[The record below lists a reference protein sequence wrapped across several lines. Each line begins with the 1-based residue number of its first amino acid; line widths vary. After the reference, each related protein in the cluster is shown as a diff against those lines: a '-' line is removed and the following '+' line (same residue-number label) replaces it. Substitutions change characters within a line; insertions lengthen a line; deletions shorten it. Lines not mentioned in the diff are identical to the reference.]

1 MNFIQN
7 LRKVR
12 VPIFSSLNVAIDL
25 GTTNIRVGIRDK
37 GITLDE
43 PTVVGRNSKSNEYVF
58 FGNEAK
64 TIMGKVPDFIKI
76 ERPIVNSII
85 SSFDG
90 TVALLEKN
98 LQRSVMPYLSAYPFL
113 KPGIHMHAVVPSTA
127 TEIEQKAVEE
137 VLQKCGASEV
147 SIYEKAV
154 VTGIGCGFNIFV
166 HHPVCIIDMGGGII
180 EISILSGGG
189 VVLQKTLKTAGE
201 HMNKIIYN
209 YLYLKHG
216 IMIGENS
223 CEELKINLANFTT
236 EDKMMLVRGKSL
248 ETGLPKSVK
257 VRSSDVKESLLTSF
271 NHILDAMKEV
281 VELAPPEVVDELYKN
296 GVILTGGLAQI
307 PGLDA
312 FFSAELNLPVKIAEQ
327 KQHAT
332 INGILK
338 VCRRAEQVHKLR
350 IQLP

>member
-7 LRKVR
+7 LKKMR
-12 VPIFSSLNVAIDL
+12 VPVLSTLNVAIDF
-25 GTTNIRVGIRDK
+25 GTTNLRIGIRDK

-43 PTVVGRNSKSNEYVF
+43 PTAIGRNIKTNEYVF

-64 TIMGKVPDFIKI
+64 SIMGKVPDFIKI
-76 ERPIVNSII
+76 ERPIINSII

-90 TVALLEKN
+90 TVALLEQN
-98 LQRSVMPYLSAYPFL
+98 LQRSVAPYLSAYPFL
-113 KPGIHMHAVVPSTA
+113 KPSVHMHAAVPSIA

-137 VLQKCGASEV
+137 VLQKCGASEI

-166 HHPVCIIDMGGGII
+166 HQPICIIDMGGGTI

-189 VVLQKTLKTAGE
+189 VVTQKTLKTAGD
-201 HMNKIIYN
+201 HMNRVIYN

-223 CEELKINLANFTT
+223 CEDLKITLANFGDEEKAT
-236 EDKMMLVRGKSL
+236 LVRGKSL
-248 ETGLPKSVK
+248 ENGLPKSVK
-257 VRSSDVKESLLTSF
+257 VRSSDVKEALLTTF

-281 VELAPPEVVDELYKN
+281 IELSPPEVVDELYKN

-307 PGLDA
+307 QGLDQ
-312 FFSAELNLPVKIAEQ
+312 FFSSELNLPVKISEH

-338 VCRRAEQVHKLR
+338 VSRRSEQVHRLR

>member
-1 MNFIQN
+1 M
-7 LRKVR
+7 
-12 VPIFSSLNVAIDL
+12 FSSLNVAIDL
-25 GTTNIRVGIRDK
+25 GTTNIRIGIRDK

-43 PTVVGRNSKSNEYVF
+43 PTVVGRNLKNGEYVF
-58 FGNEAK
+58 FGTEAK

-90 TVALLEKN
+90 TVALLEKD

-113 KPGIHMHAVVPSTA
+113 KPGIHMHATVPSTA

-154 VTGIGCGFNIFV
+154 VTGIGCGFNIFA
-166 HHPVCIIDMGGGII
+166 HHPICIIDMGGGLI

-189 VVLQKTLKTAGE
+189 VVLQKTLKTAGD

-223 CEELKINLANFTT
+223 CEGLKIELSDFGS
-236 EDKMMLVRGKSL
+236 EDKTMLVRGKSL

-257 VRSSDVKESLLTSF
+257 VRSSDVKEALLTSF
-271 NHILDAMKEV
+271 NHIMDAMKEV
-281 VELAPPEVVDELYKN
+281 IELAPPEVVDELYKN

-307 PGLDA
+307 TGLDE
-312 FFSAELNLPVKIAEQ
+312 FFSSELGLPVKVAEQ

-338 VCRRAEQVHKLR
+338 VSRRSEQVHKLR

>member
-7 LRKVR
+7 LKKVR
-12 VPIFSSLNVAIDL
+12 VPILSSLHVAIDL
-25 GTTNIRVGIRDK
+25 GTTNLRIGIRDK

-43 PTVVGRNSKSNEYVF
+43 PTFIGRNAKINEYVF
-58 FGNEAK
+58 FGTEAK

-76 ERPIVNSII
+76 ERPIVNSVI

-90 TVALLEKN
+90 TVALLEKD
-98 LQRSVMPYLSAYPFL
+98 LQRSVMPYLSSYSFL
-113 KPGIHMHAVVPSTA
+113 KPGIHMHAAVPSIA

-223 CEELKINLANFTT
+223 CEELKITLANFTT
-236 EDKMMLVRGKSL
+236 EEKTMLVRGKSL
-248 ETGLPKSVK
+248 ENGLPKSVK
-257 VRSSDVKESLLTSF
+257 VRSSDVRESLLTSF

-281 VELAPPEVVDELYKN
+281 IELAPPEVVDELYKN

-307 PGLDA
+307 PGLDV
-312 FFSAELNLPVKIAEQ
+312 FFSAELNLPVKVAEQ

-338 VCRRAEQVHKLR
+338 VCRRSEQVHKLR

>member
-1 MNFIQN
+1 
-7 LRKVR
+7 
-12 VPIFSSLNVAIDL
+12 A
-25 GTTNIRVGIRDK
+25 
-37 GITLDE
+37 
-43 PTVVGRNSKSNEYVF
+43 
-58 FGNEAK
+58 
-64 TIMGKVPDFIKI
+64 
-76 ERPIVNSII
+76 
-85 SSFDG
+85 
-90 TVALLEKN
+90 
-98 LQRSVMPYLSAYPFL
+98 
-113 KPGIHMHAVVPSTA
+113 VPSTA

-166 HHPVCIIDMGGGII
+166 HQPICIIDMGGGLI

-223 CEELKINLANFTT
+223 CEDLKIELSNFGS
-236 EDKMMLVRGKSL
+236 EDKTMLVRGKSL

-257 VRSSDVKESLLTSF
+257 VRSSDVKEALLTSF
-271 NHILDAMKEV
+271 NHIMDSMKEV
-281 VELAPPEVVDELYKN
+281 VELAPPEIVDELYKN

-307 PGLDA
+307 AGLDE
-312 FFSAELNLPVKIAEQ
+312 FFSAELNLPVKVSEQ

-338 VCRRAEQVHKLR
+338 VSRRSEQVHKLR